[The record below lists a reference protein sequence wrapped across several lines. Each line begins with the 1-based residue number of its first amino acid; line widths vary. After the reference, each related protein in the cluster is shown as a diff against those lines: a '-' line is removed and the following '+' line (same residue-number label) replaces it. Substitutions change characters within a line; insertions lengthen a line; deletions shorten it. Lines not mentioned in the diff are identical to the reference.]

1 MNWIYL
7 NNSNRIICYRF
18 FYWLPGQSLE
28 IPYHVPDGLGLTCIQ
43 EGTSTDDSIPS
54 GCSDSAVETVLNV
67 TLNQHHLSQCALE
80 LPLVCDSSR
89 AVTLSLNGIALP
101 QNSFW
106 EVIHQSY
113 PDYDLISWRG
123 LELQHLA
130 LLGDSII
137 ISYYRRLS

>member
-18 FYWLPGQSLE
+18 YSWLPGQSHELSF
-28 IPYHVPDGLGLTCIQ
+28 PVPNELGLTCLQ
-43 EGTSTDDSIPS
+43 HGNFDETLPS
-54 GCSDSAVETVLNV
+54 VASESVVEAVLNL
-67 TLNQHHLSQCALE
+67 TINQDILARCSVQ
-80 LPLVCDSSR
+80 LPHDCDTSR

-101 QNSFW
+101 QHSFW
-106 EVIHQSY
+106 EVIDQTY
-113 PDYDLISWRG
+113 PNPDLIAWSG

-130 LLGDSII
+130 QLDDYLI

>member
-1 MNWIYL
+1 MNWIYF

-18 FYWLPGQSLE
+18 FSWLPGQSLD
-28 IPYHVPDGLGLTCIQ
+28 ITSSVPDDLGLTCIQ
-43 EGTSTDDSIPS
+43 EGTANDESPPS

-67 TLNQHHLSQCALE
+67 TLNQHHLSQCAVQ
-80 LPLVCDSSR
+80 LPHECEPSR
-89 AVTLSLNGIALP
+89 AVTLSLNGISLP

-123 LELQHLA
+123 LELQLLA
-130 LLGDSII
+130 QLGDSFI

>member
-18 FYWLPGQSLE
+18 YSWLPGQQHELSFS
-28 IPYHVPDGLGLTCIQ
+28 VPDELGLTCLQ
-43 EGTSTDDSIPS
+43 QGSSDETLPS
-54 GCSDSAVETVLNV
+54 GNYEAAVEAVLNV
-67 TLNQHHLSQCALE
+67 IINQDILARCAVQ
-80 LPLVCDSSR
+80 LPHDCDTAR

-101 QNSFW
+101 QHSFW
-106 EVIHQSY
+106 EVVDKSY
-113 PDYDLISWRG
+113 PDYDLIAWNG

-130 LLGDSII
+130 QLDDCLI